1 MLHISAHLQLFEVD
15 ESSGIIS
22 MAVDLVEIRE
32 NYLLLRP
39 LDWNFLYWFSKL
51 LIGKSNDLF
60 ELLKVAFCLHD
71 VKVLF
76 RHFA

>member
-1 MLHISAHLQLFEVD
+1 
-15 ESSGIIS
+15 

-39 LDWNFLYWFSKL
+39 LDWNFLYWLNKL

-60 ELLKVAFCLHD
+60 ELLKVAFCLPD

-76 RHFA
+76 SNFA